1 MRFWTRRLRTA
12 FGVVALV
19 SARDQRS
26 GPRSVHWLAQI
37 GVRVLK
43 E

>member
-26 GPRSVHWLAQI
+26 VHWLAQI
-37 GVRVLK
+37 DVRVLK